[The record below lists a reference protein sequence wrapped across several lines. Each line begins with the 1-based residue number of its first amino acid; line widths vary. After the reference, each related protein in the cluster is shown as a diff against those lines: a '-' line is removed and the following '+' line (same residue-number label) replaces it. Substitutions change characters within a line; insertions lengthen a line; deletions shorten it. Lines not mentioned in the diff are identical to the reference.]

1 DVVDR
6 SELTAR
12 EIRVVPDGRETGL
25 PGEGV
30 CAVRVERRALQG
42 RLQVRHV
49 RYLGVVQF
57 LQPPAVDYPG
67 RHPVGEDHEIAANVL
82 ACLELCL
89 HLGEPVDVVV
99 DLFEILNRDA
109 RLLGE
114 VFEGSGLEPSVLDVV
129 DVEGPVG
136 ESEGA
141 ITVSTVASVTGARGE
156 EGRSAQ

>member
-1 DVVDR
+1 MEAVDR
-6 SELTAR
+6 
-12 EIRVVPDGRETGL
+12 
-25 PGEGV
+25 
-30 CAVRVERRALQG
+30 
-42 RLQVRHV
+42 
-49 RYLGVVQF
+49 
-57 LQPPAVDYPG
+57 
-67 RHPVGEDHEIAANVL
+67 

-89 HLGEPVDVVV
+89 HLREPVDVVV

-136 ESEGA
+136 KSEGA

-156 EGRSAQ
+156 AGRSAQHEEASCTHTLEELPPVDAAIGGEQRHQCVPVPGTAGRCSHLSSS